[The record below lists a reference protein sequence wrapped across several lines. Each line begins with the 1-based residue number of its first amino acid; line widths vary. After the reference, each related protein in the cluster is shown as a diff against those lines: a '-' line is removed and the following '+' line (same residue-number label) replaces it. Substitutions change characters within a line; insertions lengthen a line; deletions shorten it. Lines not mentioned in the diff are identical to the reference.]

1 VTDESGTPQAA
12 EWADEAGSD
21 IPTDAA
27 RAVDSADPVEVP
39 KEWWDDPAMPW
50 RHKPTRADVVCLSAL
65 SVVAVYALVMLP
77 LRPVILGLAPHLLGS
92 LGYRTGLIMTGA
104 LSATGSGWWPLVLAV
119 GSLMVIKFHWVYW
132 WAGKLWGHEILDTFA
147 KNKSERTKRYYDK
160 AWAIT
165 HRYETLALIAT
176 FLPIPLPAGV
186 IFAALGAAGTS
197 LRKFLTVCIAS
208 SVVTTAAYLYLGYR
222 LGEPAVEFMDVYGR
236 YLWYVSIAILVGMLG
251 LAFWRARRTP
261 AASASK

>member
-1 VTDESGTPQAA
+1 VTDDERTPQAGV
-12 EWADEAGSD
+12 EDTVDVPDVGDEAGSS
-21 IPTDAA
+21 
-27 RAVDSADPVEVP
+27 RQ
-39 KEWWDDPAMPW
+39 WWDDPAMPW
-50 RHKPTRADVVCLSAL
+50 RHQPGRSDVVCLSAL
-65 SVVAVYALVMLP
+65 SLVAIYALVMLP

-104 LSATGSGWWPLVLAV
+104 LATTGDRWWPLVLAV
-119 GSLMVIKFHWVYW
+119 GSLAVIKFHWVYW
-132 WAGKLWGHEILDTFA
+132 WAGRLWGREILDTFA
-147 KNKSERTKRYYDK
+147 KNKSGRTKRYYDK
-160 AWAIT
+160 AWALT

-186 IFAALGAAGTS
+186 VFAALGAAGTS

-208 SVVTTAAYLYLGYR
+208 SVVTTAAYLYLGFR

-236 YLWYVSIAILVGMLG
+236 YLWYVSIAILVGMVG

-261 AASASK
+261 AASQ